1 MTPLATSAVA
11 GREIPTRW
19 RLEVPSAGIDINIE
33 APYANRW
40 MSTSVPYWE
49 GEVQISDRASGEPL
63 GEGYLEM
70 TGY

>member
-1 MTPLATSAVA
+1 
-11 GREIPTRW
+11 
-19 RLEVPSAGIDINIE
+19 
-33 APYANRW
+33 